1 MRAGRKCD
9 ERGRSAATV
18 NCFADRL
25 QHLSQE
31 ITLRNA
37 LLNNSAPALQTDK
50 PPLQLQGPEVLYN
63 SGTLPI
69 G

>member
-1 MRAGRKCD
+1 
-9 ERGRSAATV
+9 V

>member
-1 MRAGRKCD
+1 M
-9 ERGRSAATV
+9 
-18 NCFADRL
+18 NCFADKL

-31 ITLRNA
+31 IALSNA
-37 LLNNSAPALQTDK
+37 LLNKSAPALQTDK
-50 PPLQLQGPEVLYN
+50 PPLQLQGSEVLYN